1 MKNTNSTYSQKRL
14 TNLFLNNF
22 IFYKENH
29 KLIKISDNTKIIN
42 FHLERGKGFIET
54 KFIKYEVYYFSKL
67 SKKGFS
73 FRENFLEQNGWDVL
87 EI

>member
-1 MKNTNSTYSQKRL
+1 MKNTNTSYSKKRL

-22 IFYKENH
+22 IFLKENH
-29 KLIKISDNTKIIN
+29 KLIKISDNSKIIN
-42 FHLERGKGFIET
+42 FHLSNGNGFIET
-54 KFIKYEVYYFSKL
+54 KFIKHEVYYFSKL

-73 FRENFLEQNGWDVL
+73 FRENFLEKNGWDVF